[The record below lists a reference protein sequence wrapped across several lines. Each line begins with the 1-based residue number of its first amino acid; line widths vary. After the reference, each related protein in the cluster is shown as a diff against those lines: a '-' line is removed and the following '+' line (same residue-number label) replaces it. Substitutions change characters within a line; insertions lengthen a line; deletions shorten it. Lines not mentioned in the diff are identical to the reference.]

1 VLPRSLVVVDEPL
14 VEPACAVVEID
25 GAVVTTAQLV
35 AGGATAAEVPGATAA
50 EVPGAATAAEVPGAT
65 AAEVAGAAT
74 AAEVAGAATAAEVAG
89 AAAVEAVLVGVAVVL
104 VARAGTVAAALPA
117 PGRAFAPQPAAA
129 AVMAT
134 ARTAPAHLNGAAR
147 CRGAS
152 TTDVGTFIHVTMR
165 GARKVTVEASSRALD
180 EHHGPAGEAAR

>member
-1 VLPRSLVVVDEPL
+1 MLPRSLVVVDEPL

-50 EVPGAATAAEVPGAT
+50 EVPGAATAAEVPG
-65 AAEVAGAAT
+65 AT